1 MRNVNYFL
9 KNGFHELL
17 KRIFSQTGI
26 SIGKNPYKYLMITL
40 VLSLL
45 SIGVIH
51 LKFAQKLQ
59 DGFTSRH
66 SRSHIE
72 EKLFFEFHNTTPT
85 KTERFVALIKG
96 VNNKN
101 LMDEEML
108 NDIKKF
114 HYYLQ
119 NDFNVTVN
127 GIEYAHKNVC
137 DGYCDINKGF
147 YEIIEAIKYENESF
161 KKNGKYSGKYILSW
175 PKSYK
180 LGFEFNVAMH
190 LFGVKLKD
198 KNDGFNNI
206 DNVEMIALHFYANY
220 PNDNITNI
228 VTEWEQG
235 VYNYLKSKKVI
246 EDFPTIDVNVLGD
259 KILGREI
266 IRGGL
271 SLLPYLV
278 IGFILT
284 LIFVFICVML
294 STPIK
299 RLQFSVNKPILVLG
313 IVLSPFLAVTTT
325 FGIIGFLNLPIYPI
339 QFVIPFLILAI
350 GVDDAFLILHSWNRM
365 YPKIEGLGSRKK
377 IETVPK
383 VIQKVL
389 EEIGPSITIT
399 SLTNV
404 IAFGV
409 GSTVSTPAMQL
420 FCISSMLA
428 MVIDFIF
435 ELTFF
440 TSILVIAEKIQISS
454 CTGELSQIDPKIN
467 EPYNGIEEKKYEIN
481 ESVTNV
487 IKRFMK
493 CYCYILTSNI
503 FRIMT
508 LLFTTIFIYFSI
520 WGTLEM
526 EPVIN
531 SQQIIPSDSL
541 LQKTD
546 KLFEKYTWKEYELL
560 TVILNNPP
568 NISEPEGLLKLKK
581 IVNAFETIP
590 QALGNMSTFIFLN
603 DYETYLQTLRMMSI
617 FLVDIKFS
625 IDYIP
630 EFLNDLPHWN
640 MGIKM
645 SQVNN
650 KTSLSKI
657 SFQTGFFNS
666 TSWIDRA
673 NLMLKWRK
681 IADKFPENNV
691 TIYCENSPIFEGIF
705 NLKYN
710 TLQTVFITLL
720 CMFLVCVIFVPSF
733 AGVISAV
740 FAITSISFGVF
751 GFLYWWN
758 LNLDPV
764 SMSAIVM
771 SIGFSVDYT
780 AHVAY
785 HYQKMCQII
794 LYYPSVTTHKE
805 IVCQRLYYTLDAV
818 AWPMIQAAL
827 STMICFI
834 PVIFTNDYTPR
845 VFLKTITLVIG
856 WGIIHGLVILP
867 TLLSLFPESWFCN
880 KTLTKK
886 NEIHKKEEDSTLLN
900 DTNKNNIKTVYS
912 LSLTFDDNNIK
923 TNAKNQ
929 KTQSIDN
936 ISLLGNKNTIEKESS
951 TISQND
957 SDGGSGQS

>member
-1 MRNVNYFL
+1 MRNVNYFIR
-9 KNGFHELL
+9 NGFHDFL

-26 SIGKNPYKYLMITL
+26 SIGKNPYKYLTITL
-40 VLSLL
+40 ILSLL
-45 SIGVIH
+45 SIGIIH

-85 KTERFVALIKG
+85 QTERFVALIKG
-96 VNNKN
+96 VNEKN
-101 LMDEEML
+101 LMNKNML

-114 HYYLQ
+114 HYFLQ
-119 NDFNVTVN
+119 NDFNVIVD
-127 GIEYAHKNVC
+127 GIKYTHRNICDEYCN
-137 DGYCDINKGF
+137 INKGF
-147 YEIIEAIKYENESF
+147 YEIVEAINYENETF
-161 KKNGKYSGKYILSW
+161 NKNGKYSNKYILSW

-190 LFGVKLKD
+190 LFGVKLK
-198 KNDGFNNI
+198 KINDGFNKI
-206 DNVEMIALHFYANY
+206 KSVEMIALHFYANY

-228 VTEWEQG
+228 VTEWEQA
-235 VYNYLKSKKVI
+235 VYNYLKSKKI
-246 EDFPTIDVNVLGD
+246 INDFPTIDVNVLGD

-271 SLLPYLV
+271 ALLPYLI

-299 RLQFSVNKPILVLG
+299 RFQFSINKPILVLG
-313 IVLSPFLAVTTT
+313 IVLSPLLAVTTT
-325 FGIIGFLNLPIYPI
+325 FGIIGFLELPIYPI

-365 YPKIEGLGSRKK
+365 YPKIDGFGSRKK
-377 IETVPK
+377 IETFPK
-383 VIQKVL
+383 MIQKVL

-428 MVIDFIF
+428 MIIDFIF

-440 TSILVIAEKIQISS
+440 TSILVIAEKLQISS

-467 EPYNGIEEKKYEIN
+467 EHFNSIEEKKYEIN
-481 ESVTNV
+481 EDVTNT
-487 IKRFMK
+487 IKRLMK
-493 CYCYILTSNI
+493 FYCYILTTNI
-503 FRIMT
+503 FRIII
-508 LLFTTIFIYFSI
+508 LLFTIVFIFFSI
-520 WGTLEM
+520 WGTLKI

-568 NISEPEGLLKLKK
+568 NISESDGLIKLKK

-603 DYETYLQTLRMMSI
+603 DYETYLQTMRVMSMY
-617 FLVDIKFS
+617 LVDIKFS
-625 IDYIP
+625 VEYIP
-630 EFLNDLPHWN
+630 EFLKDLPHWN
-640 MGIKM
+640 MGIKIL
-645 SQVNN
+645 QTDNQIFLN
-650 KTSLSKI
+650 KIL
-657 SFQTGFFNS
+657 FQTGFFNS

-720 CMFLVCVIFVPSF
+720 CMFFVCIVFVPSF

-785 HYQKMCQII
+785 HYQKMCQNI
-794 LYYPSVTTHKE
+794 LYYSAVSSYNE
-805 IVCQRLYYTLDAV
+805 IVCLRLYHTLDAV

-834 PVIFTNDYTPR
+834 PVIFTNDYTPT

-856 WGIIHGLVILP
+856 WGIIHGLAILP
-867 TLLSLFPESWFCN
+867 TLLALFPESWYCN
-880 KTLTKK
+880 KTITKK
-886 NEIHKKEEDSTLLN
+886 NEIHKKDEDSTLLSH
-900 DTNKNNIKTVYS
+900 TNKNNIKSVYS
-912 LSLTFDDNNIK
+912 LNLTFEDNNLKVNI
-923 TNAKNQ
+923 KNQ
-929 KTQSIDN
+929 KTCNSSSSLVGNNNEVDN
-936 ISLLGNKNTIEKESS
+936 VSFPS
-951 TISQND
+951 TNSQDD
-957 SDGGSGQS
+957 SGVVSC